1 MSHLPLD
8 ARAILDYLNE
18 LGYRNIS
25 AEQLKEFMKDLRKLI
40 KYEETL
46 GINAHQDNYFERLF
60 KRTTASFRA
69 KVDKDKENTHCERAV
84 DVKSKRDHDAHT
96 LRSLNKKEHQQQL
109 ESRAAMAKKGNQF
122 HSTRTNSTSQ
132 YGTTFGGSSM
142 GDKLNAKQ
150 KYTQQQKQVQ
160 SAEPR
165 KKVSEARARPH
176 TTTIGAGTLSREQ
189 AWQSNKRVP
198 FSECNE
204 LRGPQSEDTEQTS
217 TRPSAKREPSLKRG
231 HTATNTIGIKE
242 DKNKSNGAASNP
254 RVESRDTNRGR
265 TRVRYPSHERS
276 ASRRSPSGGS
286 YTTARSLGV
295 MIPRQ
300 CTATRRRRP
309 LSKDPVALYHYYQS
323 EWNYFREQI
332 PGESSHSELRWMI
345 RERLLDPN

>member
-46 GINAHQDNYFERLF
+46 GINAHQDNYFEKLF

-69 KVDKDKENTHCERAV
+69 KVDKENAHRERAV
-84 DVKSKRDHDAHT
+84 DVKSKRDHDAHV
-96 LRSLNKKEHQQQL
+96 LRSLNQKEHQQQL
-109 ESRAAMAKKGNQF
+109 ESRAGMAKKCNQS

-142 GDKLNAKQ
+142 IDKLHGKQ
-150 KYTQQQKQVQ
+150 KSSQQQKQVQ

-165 KKVSEARARPH
+165 KKVSEARPRSH
-176 TTTIGAGTLSREQ
+176 TTTFDAGTLSREQ

-198 FSECNE
+198 FGECNE
-204 LRGPQSEDTEQTS
+204 LRGPQPVATEQAS
-217 TRPSAKREPSLKRG
+217 TRPSAQREANLKRG
-231 HTATNTIGIKE
+231 QTATSTISTRE
-242 DKNKSNGAASNP
+242 DKTKSNGAAANP

-265 TRVRYPSHERS
+265 ARVRYPSHERS
-276 ASRRSPSGGS
+276 APRRSPSGGS